1 MVCMGKHDKI
11 RDEKRSQVVRKPDNA
26 DDEGWAAYR
35 SWLGQVAGTRGRRVM
50 ADSSIYTL
58 QGYKDWAHQVRKD
71 WGPDKTE

>member
-1 MVCMGKHDKI
+1 MGKHDKI
-11 RDEKRSQVVRKPDNA
+11 REEKRSQVVRKPDSA

-58 QGYKDWAHQVRKD
+58 QGYKDWAYRVRKD